1 MNMKE
6 IIKLNDLLAILKQNR
21 KTYILLWKKG
31 SELSECAY
39 TAFRNAAE
47 KHSEIMTG
55 SVDVSLVRDIHSAY
69 GVSSAPALLQFEGT
83 ELKNVLKGCHHERF
97 FSSLLEEA
105 IYQSQAIVSEKPA
118 KSVTVYSTPTCS
130 WCNTLKQWLRK
141 NHVSYSDI
149 DISKDANAAQDLVRR
164 SGQQGVPQTEINGQI
179 VVGFDQSKL
188 KQLLE
193 L

>member
-1 MNMKE
+1 MKE
-6 IIKLNDLLAILKQNR
+6 IFSLRELQEILAHDK

-39 TAFRNAAE
+39 AALKNASD
-47 KHSEIMTG
+47 KHPEIMTF
-55 SVDVSLVRDIHSAY
+55 SADVGLVRDIHEVY
-69 GVSSAPALLQFEGT
+69 GISSAPALLQFDGP
-83 ELKNVLKGCHHERF
+83 ELKNVLKGCHQESF

-105 IYQSQAIVSEKPA
+105 IYQSQTKESGVPA

-141 NHVSYSDI
+141 NHVSYADV
-149 DISKDANAAQDLVRR
+149 DISKDERAAQDLVRR

-179 VVGFDQSKL
+179 VVGFDQPKL

-193 L
+193 I